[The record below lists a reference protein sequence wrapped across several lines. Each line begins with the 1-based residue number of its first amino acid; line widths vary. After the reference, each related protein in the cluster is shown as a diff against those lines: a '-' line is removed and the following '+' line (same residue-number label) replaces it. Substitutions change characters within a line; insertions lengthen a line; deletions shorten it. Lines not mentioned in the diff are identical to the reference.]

1 MSMQT
6 GDITDDMIQGKVNNI
21 TIKKTKK
28 LIG

>member
-21 TIKKTKK
+21 VIKKTRK
-28 LIG
+28 LID